1 MLTLTGPG
9 GVGKTRLALAMASEV
24 VVDFADG
31 VAWVE
36 LAPLRDPKLVPAE
49 VAGALGARERGE
61 EPLADAIMRVV
72 AGRQL
77 LLVLNN
83 ASTSSR
89 PPRWSPSAG
98 PGPRG
103 SVLTTSRTPLHVYGE
118 QEYLLSPLALP
129 DPARLPPLERLHQY
143 AAVRL
148 FIERARAVKPDFA
161 VTHGNAPAVA
171 EICSRLDGLP
181 LAIELAAAF
190 IKVLPPPALLK
201 RLEKR
206 LPLLTGG
213 ARTLPARQQ
222 TMRHAIAWSHD
233 LLIAEEQGLPTI
245 AVFRAAARL
254 RRRKRWSPTTG
265 PSMFSAASPPWSTRV
280 CSVRRKGTRGTAVPD
295 AGDGA
300 RVRVGAA

>member
-9 GVGKTRLALAMASEV
+9 GVGKTRLALAIASDV
-24 VVDFADG
+24 VADFADG

-49 VAGALGARERGE
+49 VARSLGARERGE
-61 EPLADAIMRVV
+61 EPLADVLMRVV

-77 LLVLNN
+77 LLVLDNCEHVIE
-83 ASTSSR
+83 A
-89 PPRWSPSAG
+89 AAMVAALLA
-98 PGPRG
+98 RG
-103 SVLTTSRTPLHVYGE
+103 QGVHVLATSRTPLHVYGE
-118 QEYLLSPLALP
+118 QEYPLSPLALP

-143 AAVRL
+143 EAVRL

-171 EICSRLDGLP
+171 EICSRVDGLP

-190 IKVLPPPALLK
+190 VKVLPPSALLK

-213 ARTLPARQQ
+213 ARTLPAR
-222 TMRHAIAWSHD
+222 R
-233 LLIAEEQGLPTI
+233 LVPLPNARISPSNRSPSTSQSPREHPP
-245 AVFRAAARL
+245 AGTRAPPA
-254 RRRKRWSPTTG
+254 RRRNGSG
-265 PSMFSAASPPWSTRV
+265 RV
-280 CSVRRKGTRGTAVPD
+280 RQVRHRG
-295 AGDGA
+295 AGDHGASKRRMDHCLRYAHHRPGA
-300 RVRVGAA
+300 R